1 METVEE
7 ARAGWVKVE
16 SSRSIGKEQRL
27 GRGGTE
33 REPDALEMCITHV
46 RRRQGKGQ
54 S

>member
-1 METVEE
+1 MADEATAGPVTV
-7 ARAGWVKVE
+7 ART
-16 SSRSIGKEQRL
+16 RSFGKEQSL

-33 REPDALEMCITHV
+33 REPDALETCITHV